1 MRGVSV
7 RSSSWCLQQPDLE
20 PAALDLPL
28 FQPLQR
34 GLGQIPAYRYQRLE
48 ITDTDLA
55 DGIAGQSRLSG
66 QGAEQVRSEERRV
79 GKECRSRWSPDHE
92 KKKKATRQRSST
104 SQKTAA

>member
-1 MRGVSV
+1 PGHPGWRRALQGGTSTSSSAVSGRQRMRGVSV

-28 FQPLQR
+28 FQPLQN
-34 GLGQIPAYRYQRLE
+34 GLGQIPAHRYHRLE

-66 QGAEQVRSEERRV
+66 QGAEQVAGANLV
-79 GKECRSRWSPDHE
+79 L
-92 KKKKATRQRSST
+92 A
-104 SQKTAA
+104 